1 MNVDDALE
9 IVESQVLS
17 RQLTPIERLIFCQSW
32 EGKGY
37 VEIADGSGYNSNYFK
52 ELGSKLWHN
61 LSEVLQQKVTK
72 KNLQLV
78 LKDYQANSTNQTNSY
93 ESSQQLKTVREN
105 ICSKSGT
112 CNHFLTQNS
121 VYLKT
126 KPFDHIKF
134 PALLNQNMNS
144 KLQVILRS

>member
-72 KNLQLV
+72 IRYLQSFLDAKFGV
-78 LKDYQANSTNQTNSY
+78 FKD
-93 ESSQQLKTVREN
+93 KT
-105 ICSKSGT
+105 
-112 CNHFLTQNS
+112 F
-121 VYLKT
+121 
-126 KPFDHIKF
+126 
-134 PALLNQNMNS
+134 
-144 KLQVILRS
+144 